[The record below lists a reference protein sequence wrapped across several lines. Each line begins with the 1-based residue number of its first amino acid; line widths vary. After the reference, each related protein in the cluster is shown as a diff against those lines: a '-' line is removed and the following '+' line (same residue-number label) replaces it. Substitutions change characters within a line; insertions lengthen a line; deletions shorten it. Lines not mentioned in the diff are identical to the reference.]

1 MASSSPGPIIKVSRC
16 PVCKGPGDP
25 HYRPFCSR
33 RCANIDLA
41 RWLGG
46 AYAIAGAGQDADTDG
61 DDAEVSR
68 RPTGHQAGPLP
79 APGRKDDDDENA

>member
-1 MASSSPGPIIKVSRC
+1 MASSIPGPIIKVGKC
-16 PVCKGPGDP
+16 PICKGPGDP

-46 AYAIAGAGQDADTDG
+46 SYAIAGTGQDADADG

-68 RPTGHQAGPLP
+68 RPAAPQTGTEQPEQ
-79 APGRKDDDDENA
+79 KDDRDENA

>member
-1 MASSSPGPIIKVSRC
+1 MASSIPGPIIKVGKC
-16 PVCKGPGDP
+16 PICKGHGDT

-33 RCANIDLA
+33 RCANLDLA

-46 AYAIAGAGQDADTDG
+46 SYAIAGAGQDADTDG

-68 RPTGHQAGPLP
+68 RPS
-79 APGRKDDDDENA
+79 APQTWAENKDSTDEDA

>member
-1 MASSSPGPIIKVSRC
+1 MASSISGPTIKVGKC
-16 PVCKGPGDP
+16 PICKGQADP

-46 AYAIAGAGQDADTDG
+46 SYAIAGAGQDADTDG

-68 RPTGHQAGPLP
+68 RPQARPDSLQ
-79 APGRKDDDDENA
+79 RDDRDEDA